1 MDLLQIKTIV
11 FVCQWNEGRSA
22 HLELSVR
29 HKLREMGSDI
39 RVISAGLSQGV
50 RVNQLR
56 KDFLQQRGVP
66 LDEIEEHRS
75 TIFDDEHAKAD
86 IVLVAEFHM
95 KDELLTRWPELDGKV
110 MTVRGFIHGFTP
122 ELEPLTPDEAKIVDS
137 AGHADEQKLDLYK
150 ELENIANRIVERLL
164 GNE

>member
-1 MDLLQIKTIV
+1 MDLLQIKTIA

-39 RVISAGLSQGV
+39 RVISAGLSQGGGI
-50 RVNQLR
+50 NQLR

-75 TIFDDEHAKAD
+75 TIFDEEHAKAD
-86 IVLVAEFHM
+86 IVLVAELHM
-95 KDELLTRWPELDGKV
+95 KDELLTRWPELTGKV
-110 MTVRGFIHGFTP
+110 MTVRGFIYGFTP
-122 ELEPLTPDEAKIVDS
+122 DVEPLTPNEAKIVDS
-137 AGHADEQKLDLYK
+137 AGHADEEKLRLYN
-150 ELENIANRIVERLL
+150 ELEDIGNRVVERLTE
-164 GNE
+164 NE